1 MQIFKTAK
9 EEIKRH
15 SSGIIGTFLV
25 ADGTYLVTVPFL
37 NPSTPFFGT
46 STTFDTILGAFFVTY
61 GSARIAKAEIAPAL
75 ARRRSHAALK
85 RMEKDKQKEA
95 ESYDI
100 ELDRS
105 IFDRIPRETFIK
117 DTNITSEWKLDW
129 SKEMAVR
136 ELVQNVRDEKALG
149 YATTFGV
156 SNKGG
161 DLYVWD
167 NGRGAA
173 MDGLVYLGEGDK
185 KNAEGLAGVFGSGL
199 KIAYLVLLR
208 SGINV
213 KVIAND
219 TIIEPKMSKDKNGKE
234 VLTLEIKKLDSAPFK
249 GTCYMV
255 EGAGK
260 MAKLMRSIFV
270 DLAPR
275 DVIAVNEIKSK
286 KSVLTDKLM
295 VERSPKIY
303 VRGIALANLDG
314 NNDYGFNGLFSYDL
328 NGMAPGGKDM
338 MSGEDRI
345 VPNWYR
351 AKRAAARLIANLA
364 SKDHIKELLNW
375 INKNPS
381 SFEANVDFDA
391 VSDSPAK
398 KEWVEAIKEIYGG
411 DPVILRDPSQRKEA
425 EYSLP
430 KNPIIELPNIEWEI
444 FFNRCLGIPFY
455 SPRVVEQKTNVEQI
469 GIESLSEQRRQNFD
483 RAAKLFEGIGIKLL
497 PLEGKRPPIKTE
509 FQGVASGLLR
519 AIGVAD
525 VLDRNKLRFLSG
537 RFNDVD
543 IVPVGFYTA
552 SDDADTEGIS
562 YIDRIMIKADILDD
576 PYKTINV
583 IAHEVTHFV
592 DGHGDANP
600 YFAIDLGDRYEE
612 IMRSLGVFS
621 LKRDENGDKDA
632 AESPKDKGTQ

>member
-1 MQIFKTAK
+1 VGA
-9 EEIKRH
+9 
-15 SSGIIGTFLV
+15 L
-25 ADGTYLVTVPFL
+25 PFL
-37 NPSTPFFGT
+37 NPSAPFFGT
-46 STTFDTILGAFFVTY
+46 NVTFDAIFGTFLVTY
-61 GSARIAKAEIAPAL
+61 GSARIAKAEIKPAL
-75 ARRRSHAALK
+75 ARRQQRVALS
-85 RMEKDKQKEA
+85 RMEKEKEKER

-100 ELDRS
+100 ELDHS
-105 IFDRIPRETFIK
+105 IFERMPKETFIK

-129 SKEMAVR
+129 SKEMAIR

-156 SNKGG
+156 SSKGG

-208 SGINV
+208 SGINI

-234 VLTLEIKKLDSAPFK
+234 VLTLEIKKLDSAAFK

-255 EGAGK
+255 EGEGR
-260 MAKLMRSIFV
+260 MAKLMRSMFV

-275 DVIAVNEIKSK
+275 DIIAVNDIRSK

-303 VRGIALANLDG
+303 VRGIALADLDG
-314 NNDYGFNGLFSYDL
+314 RNDYGFTGLFSYDF
-328 NGMAPGGKDM
+328 NGVAPGGKDM

-351 AKRAAARLIANLA
+351 AKMAAGRLIANLA
-364 SKDHIKELLNW
+364 SKEHIKELIYW
-375 INKNPS
+375 INKNQD

-391 VSDSPAK
+391 VADAPAK
-398 KEWVEAIKEIYGG
+398 KEWIEAIKEIYGE

-425 EYSLP
+425 EYTLSESS
-430 KNPIIELPNIEWEI
+430 IIELPNIEWEM

-455 SPRVVEQKTNVEQI
+455 SPKVVEQKTNVEQVSQ
-469 GIESLSEQRRQNFD
+469 ESLTEIQRQNFD
-483 RAAKLFEGIGIKLL
+483 KAAKLFEGIGIKLL
-497 PLEGKRPPIKTE
+497 PLEGKKPPPVIE
-509 FQGVASGLLR
+509 FQAMASGLLR
-519 AIGVAD
+519 ATGIAD
-525 VLDRNKLRFLSG
+525 VLDRSKLRVLSG
-537 RFNDVD
+537 RFKDVD

-552 SDDADTEGIS
+552 SSDGDTEGIT
-562 YIDRIMIKADILDD
+562 YRDRIMIKTDILDD

-592 DGHGDANP
+592 DGHGDASP

-621 LKRDENGDKDA
+621 LKRDENAGRDT
-632 AESPKDKGTQ
+632 AESSKEKGAQ